1 MKPPITTALTLH
13 YRIIKN
19 LVRMAMSTEP
29 VRFEGW
35 KHASENDFWTA
46 SLKDSGMIC
55 TVWGRGYKLAKPA
68 SSITLNDVDKLASQ
82 GCTDVEIGDSPIDL
96 AIAQAM
102 RFPDITIQDLVLG
115 QVADVWGRAAEKSA
129 TPSEFAPHYL
139 QIQNSLQ
146 MVMHAKPNRVTQHR
160 RTLKPHF
167 TPTFRRHYLVSKNL
181 VQMALSTKPVPIQ
194 GWGMWGRCARENW
207 AAKLKREG
215 LINGFKGRERG
226 YMLAVPASEITLTR
240 VDELVLRQRHASRM
254 VVGESPIDLAIVQ
267 ALRLPDVTI
276 QDLANSAS
284 TPVGEP

>member
-55 TVWGRGYKLAKPA
+55 TVWGRGCKLAKPA

-146 MVMHAKPNRVTQHR
+146 MVMHAKPNRVTQYR

-167 TPTFRRHYLVSKNL
+167 TPTFRLHYLVSKNL
-181 VQMALSTKPVPIQ
+181 VRMALSTKPVPIQ
-194 GWGMWGRCARENW
+194 GWGGRCTRENW

-240 VDELVLRQRHASRM
+240 VNELVLRQRHASRM